1 MDQRSGLRWDEA
13 GPLTAIDVDLI
24 DALAELPHDP
34 IDVCRVAQGLLMLP
48 DLAPAFGLPDDRADE
63 RSIRSASAVLRRALE
78 LDPSP
83 VGHER
88 EPVHRVIGTCRHFA
102 LLSTALLRHRSIP
115 ARARCGFAGYFVPGK
130 QVDHWIIE
138 YRDDGG
144 RWVRVDPEILDL
156 DVVDQPDD
164 LPPGEFLTGGEAW
177 RLIRESGADPSDFG
191 VDGVVHAWGIAE
203 VRGNTIR
210 DLAALNKV
218 ETLPW
223 DEWGRM
229 TRSYEGETDAAFDA
243 LIDEVAAACASGDP
257 ARVEETYAREDL
269 RVPSALRGPTC

>member
-1 MDQRSGLRWDEA
+1 MYRQNLRIFLVSVA
-13 GPLTAIDVDLI
+13 AMIAIV
-24 DALAELPHDP
+24 
-34 IDVCRVAQGLLMLP
+34 
-48 DLAPAFGLPDDRADE
+48 
-63 RSIRSASAVLRRALE
+63 
-78 LDPSP
+78 
-83 VGHER
+83 
-88 EPVHRVIGTCRHFA
+88 A
-102 LLSTALLRHRSIP
+102 LLGTALLRHRSIP

-156 DVVDQPDD
+156 DVIDQPDD

-191 VDGVVHAWGIAE
+191 VDGVAHAWGIAE

-223 DEWGRM
+223 DEWGQM
-229 TRSYEGETDAAFDA
+229 TRSYERETDAAFDA
-243 LIDEVAAACASGDP
+243 LVDEVAAACASGDP
-257 ARVEETYAREDL
+257 ARIEETYAREDL
-269 RVPSALRGPTC
+269 RVPSALGGPTC